1 MIQRVCDRC
10 KKVISG
16 TTTYHI
22 CISAE
27 DIDPIGNSVS
37 TTTAVRNLSNAM
49 DVMTKPKKDFCEDCI
64 GEIRRCIEG
73 VVDNG

>member
-16 TTTYHI
+16 ITTYHI
-22 CISAE
+22 RISEE
-27 DIDPIGNSVS
+27 DICPIGNSVS
-37 TTTAVRNLSNAM
+37 ITTAGRNANNVMDAM
-49 DVMTKPKKDFCEDCI
+49 TSKKDFCEDCI
-64 GEIRRCIEG
+64 SEIRRCIEG